1 MRRDVLLSGAVVATW
16 VVCMAVTGLAGRA
29 ADNLPA
35 AATMVFGSFVAGSTP
50 QGGGAVAF
58 PVFTKLLGVAA
69 ADARTFSL
77 SIQAIG
83 MGAASLAIAL
93 TGRAVDRRALRL
105 TVPWS
110 IVGYV
115 VGFLLFSVLAPPSAP
130 LKVLFTL
137 VVVAAGLATWTTRNR
152 PAGGRDAVL
161 LTEQTEWWIASAAVL
176 GGLASSLF
184 GSGADVATYLVLT
197 IVLGLRPSIGVATS
211 VVTMAAVSVVGLTIS
226 LLTGA
231 LSIAPAAASVDV
243 FGMWIA
249 AIPVVVI
256 GAPLGSWF
264 ASQVSAQLLVRFIA
278 ALAGLELLSTVLFLD
293 DVRTDPTLGVLA
305 VVGLVLTGLA
315 VRRAASIGERFTSPC
330 TGRVRSVEPAF
341 HASPT
346 VLEEVPS

>member
-16 VVCMAVTGLAGRA
+16 VVCMAMTGLAGRA

-35 AATMVFGSFVAGSTP
+35 ALTMVFGSFVAGSTP

-93 TGRAVDRRALRL
+93 TGRDVDRGALRL

-110 IVGYV
+110 IVGYL
-115 VGFLLFSVLAPPSAP
+115 VGFLLFSVVAPPSAP

-137 VVVAAGLATWTTRNR
+137 VVVAAGFATWTTRNR
-152 PAGGRDAVL
+152 PAGGRAAVV
-161 LTEQTEWWIASAAVL
+161 LTEQTEWWIATAAVL
-176 GGLASSLF
+176 GGLTSSLF
-184 GSGADVATYLVLT
+184 GSGADVAAYLVLT

-211 VVTMAAVSVVGLTIS
+211 VVTMAAVSVVGLTVS

-231 LSIAPAAASVDV
+231 LSSAPAAGVDV

-264 ASQVSAQLLVRFIA
+264 ASRVSPRLLVRFIA
-278 ALAGLELLSTVLFLD
+278 ALAGLELLSTMLFLD
-293 DVRTDPTLGVLA
+293 ELRTDPTLGVFA

-315 VRRAASIGERFTSPC
+315 VGRAASIGERFTSPSSR
-330 TGRVRSVEPAF
+330 RVRSADPTFSPSPAI
-341 HASPT
+341 
-346 VLEEVPS
+346 LEEVPS

>member
-29 ADNLPA
+29 ADNLVA
-35 AATMVFGSFVAGSTP
+35 ALTMVFGSFVAGSTP

-93 TGRAVDRRALRL
+93 TGRAVDRNALRL
-105 TVPWS
+105 TVPWA
-110 IVGYV
+110 IVGYL
-115 VGFLLFSVLAPPSAP
+115 VGFLLFSVVAPPSAP

-152 PAGGRDAVL
+152 PAGGRAAVV
-161 LTEQTEWWIASAAVL
+161 LTEQTEWWIATAAVL

-211 VVTMAAVSVVGLTIS
+211 VVTMAAVSVVGLAVS

-231 LSIAPAAASVDV
+231 LSIAPAAGIDV

-264 ASQVSAQLLVRFIA
+264 ASRVSPRLLVRFIA
-278 ALAGLELLSTVLFLD
+278 ALAGLELLSTMLFLD
-293 DVRTDPTLGVLA
+293 ELRTDPTLGVFA

-315 VRRAASIGERFTSPC
+315 VRRAASIGERFTSAASRRAH
-330 TGRVRSVEPAF
+330 TAEPMF
-341 HASPT
+341 PPSPAI
-346 VLEEVPS
+346 LEEVPS